1 LIKELLN
8 YIYLPQKTIKVYA
21 FFGGMFHEE
30 PHDAKPDVAESALPA
45 VQRYGI
51 HINGFGP

>member
-21 FFGGMFHEE
+21 FFGDMFHEKQ
-30 PHDAKPDVAESALPA
+30 HDAKPDVAESALPA

-51 HINGFGP
+51 HINWFGP